1 MTKTLYSFSIISLHA
16 FCFLVYDTPYA
27 RTDYPMNITQPA
39 FPLPPT
45 RFASLGRNP
54 ALGGSPRMSP
64 LDGSR
69 SIDRGGYP
77 GFVYPPNIAEMQL
90 KEDVSGYMKL
100 YI

>member
-1 MTKTLYSFSIISLHA
+1 MQYCFTAFSYRA

-54 ALGGSPRMSP
+54 ILEGSYRKSP

-77 GFVYPPNIAEMQL
+77 SFAYPPNIAEMQL
-90 KEDVSGYMKL
+90 KEDVSGK
-100 YI
+100 ITQC